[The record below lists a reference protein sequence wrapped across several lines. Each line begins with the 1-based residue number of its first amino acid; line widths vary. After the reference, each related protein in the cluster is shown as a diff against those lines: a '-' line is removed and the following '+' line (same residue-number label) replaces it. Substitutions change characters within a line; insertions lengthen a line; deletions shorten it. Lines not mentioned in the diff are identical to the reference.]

1 MYSSTVY
8 GVQSSSSFS
17 TLSLSLLH
25 THTLSLSLSLSLF
38 SHRYGENSLQTF
50 YKLFC
55 KGKFKCGEDNNAT
68 AVTCKGDACAGSG
81 GTESMLDIEYITAM
95 GAGVKTEFWGFS
107 GNNPYSKQNE
117 PFLKWLYTVGNTSD
131 ADVPKLFST
140 SYGEDETLIPTN
152 WQDRTNVE
160 FQKVCGTSVCC
171 LCLRVP

>member
-1 MYSSTVY
+1 
-8 GVQSSSSFS
+8 
-17 TLSLSLLH
+17 
-25 THTLSLSLSLSLF
+25 
-38 SHRYGENSLQTF
+38 
-50 YKLFC
+50 
-55 KGKFKCGEDNNAT
+55 
-68 AVTCKGDACAGSG
+68 
-81 GTESMLDIEYITAM
+81 MLDIEYITAM

-171 LCLRVP
+171 LCLRVPWSQPTGCERERH